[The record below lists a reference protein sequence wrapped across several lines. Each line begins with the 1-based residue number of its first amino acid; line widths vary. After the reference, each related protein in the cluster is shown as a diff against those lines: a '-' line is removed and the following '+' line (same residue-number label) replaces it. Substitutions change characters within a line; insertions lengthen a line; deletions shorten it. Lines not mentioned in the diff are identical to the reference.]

1 MMARVVPD
9 RSIRGLRPSF
19 GSFLQPHRAA
29 FDRAWPE
36 STRAALLALLLPLA
50 ACVSDGSSASDGSSG
65 PETASETAS
74 DGSGGA
80 TASTASTLA
89 TMGSEGAGDED
100 PGTTASEDTTA
111 APGDTT
117 AAADDDSGS
126 GGPACDPGTEP
137 SGFTEVRGCPEPVGE
152 PFCSE
157 GADHVPDGTEI
168 AWLSDP
174 PHSGPHFPMWETWGE
189 HEQSVARG
197 NWVHNLEHGGI
208 VLAYLCPGGCEAELD
223 VLRDVIAAR
232 PDLRI
237 LMTADADLP
246 GPRFAAIS
254 WTWIH
259 RTDAPD
265 LDTLLC
271 FVDQHENHAPEDVP

>member
-1 MMARVVPD
+1 
-9 RSIRGLRPSF
+9 
-19 GSFLQPHRAA
+19 
-29 FDRAWPE
+29 
-36 STRAALLALLLPLA
+36 
-50 ACVSDGSSASDGSSG
+50 
-65 PETASETAS
+65 
-74 DGSGGA
+74 
-80 TASTASTLA
+80 
-89 TMGSEGAGDED
+89 
-100 PGTTASEDTTA
+100 
-111 APGDTT
+111 
-117 AAADDDSGS
+117 
-126 GGPACDPGTEP
+126 
-137 SGFTEVRGCPEPVGE
+137 VRGCPEPVGE
-152 PFCSE
+152 AFCSE

-237 LMTADADLP
+237 LMTADAALP